1 VTLFNK
7 SKIKE
12 LIRDNIKNAFK
23 IRNGSVDL
31 FSNTLDI
38 FSAVI
43 DSRLLKV
50 DLENW
55 KKFEEH
61 RQTQKSIQ
69 NIVGE
74 IHQKVIGTFNNWQDL
89 GTGEIIDVINIEKR
103 IIAEIKNKHN
113 TTKGNHKINIYDDLK
128 WSIEKKYN
136 GYTGYYVEILPK
148 NKKIYDHNFRPSDN
162 KKKNKRPDNPKI
174 RIIDGKSFYKIV
186 TGDENGICELFKLL
200 PKIIDEI
207 LLEENLVKKG
217 EISNL
222 DYRLMNEFYQK
233 TYSN

>member
-1 VTLFNK
+1 MTLFNK

-12 LIRDNIKNAFK
+12 LIRDDIKNAFE
-23 IRNGSVDL
+23 IRNGSVNL

-74 IHQKVIGTFNNWQDL
+74 IHQKIIGSFNNWEDL
-89 GTGEIIDVINIEKR
+89 GTGKIIDVVNIKER

-128 WSIEKKYN
+128 WLIENEYN

-162 KKKNKRPDNPKI
+162 KIKKKRPDNPKI

-217 EISNL
+217 EISKL
-222 DYRLMNEFYQK
+222 DDRLMNEFYQK